1 MDAIVTGNIQSPQ
14 VEFDSANQMS
24 PFFNQQ
30 GGIVDALKNH
40 VNFAKRNNED
50 LDDDYL
56 SFLSSNGRINF
67 QSQIS
72 ELKSDINIP
81 QTHGFFQKTKQK
93 HQPSISNEKDFESNK
108 KVQKQNTL
116 PANAKL
122 NEESQN
128 KENTKNN
135 KLQRRSLF
143 VPNSQDIDIEDHN
156 KVVLRSTIRK
166 LTKRGVV
173 LKDQNEQ
180 NTVNEIKE
188 KEESPQNDDDFLFAT
203 NLKDLINLE
212 NGILEHEAFQIMK
225 PIRPPFDKQKTKP
238 RKLFKKMQTFIVLNV
253 IFTNFFKQNEDSQ
266 QVQEQPED
274 KQKQPEQLHWK
285 ANLKM
290 FLKSK
295 RYNTFFIVLSL
306 LNLLA
311 FMVDDY
317 SSRRPTGATENS
329 NLRSTFA
336 QTIQFACSFI
346 FVSDIILQI
355 TYRGFWKQKNAFFK
369 NPWHLFN
376 FFSVLSSIVVGFSG
390 FPNAISIIL
399 RVLGMLRPLKLIY
412 HIKPYKKQLERFI
425 RSVSLLGE
433 SIIRLFIF
441 MVFFTILGLNIFKG
455 SLEYRCRVSP
465 NPPENNESKIN
476 QKNYFKTVQNQQ
488 IQVWEVA
495 DDIPFLCG
503 YWACPAYQNFK
514 YLKKFINIF
523 QKRETYCRSPYDYD
537 LPYHKEEIQIPE
549 MAYGFISFDNF
560 FKALLTIIHIT
571 FIMNWSKITF
581 TYWRYVNTLFVSA
594 YFTSACIFLF
604 HILINMIL
612 AIFYDSF
619 QLQKGIKNFREYK
632 LIIAQKQEQKNHVK
646 LRNLENEM
654 SKIILEK
661 ENEKKKILEQKQ
673 QEKNNAN
680 QAKKK
685 ILLIASIASKFKKI
699 GSSQKN
705 EISDGF
711 PNSNLQSSVNN
722 DIQNAAEQQIQSQS
736 SELEDPPLLVKI
748 YMSFAF
754 QFISQFYILISIIV
768 ITLDRY
774 PISQAESDAY
784 LIIQFCLNLL
794 FIIEITF
801 KVLLLQKDYFK
812 SWLNILDFIIVFVVT
827 SINVYYLDRL
837 YQGLEN
843 PLESEGLRGLQTAK
857 SIEILRIFQLINYSP
872 YLKTVQHLIEIF
884 VQSIIKL
891 SYYFLIII
899 AYCVLFALIGN
910 YLFAFYAYFDA
921 NEEIPHDKSEGKSP
935 RINYDSFLDSF
946 EAIMLIILNDEW
958 AEQMYFY
965 MRALGQYVAIFWV
978 VVVFTGTMLVMNLLR
993 ALFIK
998 TYLKYLYNSN
1008 IGIHESV
1015 DKLQNA
1021 IKKFHK
1027 FGEIQT
1033 PLPASDHNGMQ
1044 NKFLFRLSN
1053 YKLQIFS
1060 NKRYA
1065 LLMQFCSRI
1074 EKSPYFINFL
1084 IFLTVANTALLAAQS
1099 RLDNPDS
1106 AKIKTLRALEMV
1118 TMIIYFFEALIK
1130 IIARGFLLN
1139 GPNSYLRQFKN
1150 IYDLFLLITQILS
1163 LLVYPDYVIFRTLR
1177 TLNLFHLS
1185 KYFVGVRVM
1194 LVSLSQSV
1202 PTILRLLLFTFCIL
1216 IVFAIIPM
1224 KQLKGKMYYCTTL
1237 EREILESTHSKQD
1250 CLDQGGDWLNNQQN
1264 WDNVLFSLF
1273 NLFIMASCE
1282 GWSILMGQANDARGV
1297 DLNPQQDQKKEWSVY
1312 FIIYFIL
1319 GNIMLFNAFTGV
1331 MIEKYIEIKKKFG
1344 NQFSFKQL
1352 KNKFNKLYQS
1362 QTALQQEIVHVK
1374 DATKLERQS
1383 IKIRFDFHQHID
1395 AGDEV
1400 VEWMEIKK
1408 SIYETRA
1415 PKVYSKPTKE
1425 EDYLR
1430 HFLFII
1436 TNHKHYK
1443 MCMDIC
1449 IILSTIC
1456 FALNYWRA
1464 PELYEQILLKLN
1476 QLFLVIYI
1484 IEICLKIYL
1493 EKLIFFSNRFQIFE
1507 LIMVT
1512 LSLVYLIMQG
1522 TLDMKEF
1529 KIHHREILLCMEFIS
1544 VFRVLRLAKTIT
1556 IVKKTLNIL
1565 FYILPEIAPVA
1576 GLLLYLIYMYALIGM
1591 QVFPFIKVQ
1600 NTLNG
1605 YDQHFKTFN
1614 TAVFT
1619 LIRVASGEQWFYVV
1633 NDAVRQ
1639 QQPNFVCQSISNYDD
1654 YIENGLN
1661 GCGTPWGYIYF
1672 FSFHLFVS
1680 VIILNLFIAVLLE
1693 LIIGQNTAMSKY
1705 QLSKIK
1711 ELWSQYDKQ
1720 GYGFINY
1727 EDFWKFSYRIAMLYG
1742 VDKADLINPVQK
1754 KNFLKFLQLPL
1765 YTHRNKEG
1773 NSYFGFRFHDV
1784 VIQMT
1789 QVSLFL
1795 RFGILPGGPQEDP
1808 KRIEQF
1814 YKELDLSNKFVAN
1827 KSDLKSG
1834 DIAVIVIIQRRIKNW
1849 MKRGQ
1854 VLYQIKQK
1862 HPAKYAEKL
1871 NECHQSYRS
1880 ININSVIKISQK
1892 DQEEEAQSIIK
1903 PQGKKQ
1909 IFSNFSNVATPRQL
1923 GGKSSER
1930 ESNSEDSEKQNES
1943 EGSSQFSEKQIQE
1956 TPNLMSGLFESIQQ
1970 HDFNRIYSNKFESIS
1985 IKQKNIKSS
1994 YKNVTNVQ
2002 NLKDSNI
2009 NIINYYNITNNY
2021 YNSNF
2026 NLQKSNLNSQN
2037 QLDKLSSR
2045 PIKQQ
2050 EQLDIPSEKIK
2061 KL

>member
-1 MDAIVTGNIQSPQ
+1 
-14 VEFDSANQMS
+14 MS
-24 PFFNQQ
+24 PNFNQQ
-30 GGIVDALKNH
+30 GGIIEALKNH
-40 VNFAKRNNED
+40 ANFANRNNQD
-50 LDDDYL
+50 FDDDYL

-81 QTHGFFQKTKQK
+81 QTHGFFSKVKQK
-93 HQPSISNEKDFESNK
+93 KQPSICDEKDFESNK
-108 KVQKQNTL
+108 IVQKQNTL

-122 NEESQN
+122 NEEIEN
-128 KENTKNN
+128 KDTTKNN
-135 KLQRRSLF
+135 KQQRRSLF
-143 VPNSQDIDIEDHN
+143 VPNSQNIDIEDHN
-156 KVVLRSTIRK
+156 NVVLRSTIRK
-166 LTKRGVV
+166 LTKRGVI

-180 NTVNEIKE
+180 NTMNEIKE
-188 KEESPQNDDDFLFAT
+188 KEESPKNDDNFLFAT

-225 PIRPPFDKQKTKP
+225 PSIINPLFVDKTTYRQTKNKTKEII
-238 RKLFKKMQTFIVLNV
+238 QEEN
-253 IFTNFFKQNEDSQ
+253 QNEDSQ
-266 QVQEQPED
+266 QVKEKIDEPKEESVQQN
-274 KQKQPEQLHWK
+274 WK
-285 ANLKM
+285 ANLKI

-295 RYNTFFIVLSL
+295 RYNMFFVALSI

-317 SSRRPTGATENS
+317 SSRRPTGASENS
-329 NLRSTFA
+329 NLRGTFA
-336 QTIQFACSFI
+336 QTIQFSCSFV
-346 FVSDIILQI
+346 FVSDIFLQLV
-355 TYRGFWKQKNAFFK
+355 YRGFWKQKNAFFK
-369 NPWHLFN
+369 NPWHIFN
-376 FFSVLSSIVVGFSG
+376 FISVLSSIIVGFSG

-433 SIIRLFIF
+433 SIVRLFIF

-455 SLEYRCRVSP
+455 SLEYRCRVSSD
-465 NPPENNESKIN
+465 PPENHEI
-476 QKNYFKTVQNQQ
+476 
-488 IQVWEVA
+488 WEVA
-495 DDIPFLCG
+495 EDIPFLCG
-503 YWACPAYQNFK
+503 YWACPGD
-514 YLKKFINIF
+514 
-523 QKRETYCRSPYDYD
+523 TYCRSPYDYD
-537 LPYHKEEIQIPE
+537 LPFNNEETHIPE

-571 FIMNWSKITF
+571 FIMSWSKITF

-632 LIIAQKQEQKNHVK
+632 LIIAQKQEQKNRVK

-654 SKIILEK
+654 SKIMLEK
-661 ENEKKKILEQKQ
+661 EIEKKKILEQKQ
-673 QEKNNAN
+673 QEKNNVN
-680 QAKKK
+680 STKKK
-685 ILLIASIASKFKKI
+685 ILLVASIASKFKKI

-705 EISDGF
+705 EMSEVC
-711 PNSNLQSSVNN
+711 PNSNIQISVNN
-722 DIQNAAEQQIQSQS
+722 DIQNAEQQNQSQS

-748 YMSFAF
+748 YLSTAY

-774 PISQAESDAY
+774 PISQTESDVY
-784 LIIQFCLNLL
+784 LIIQLCLNLL

-812 SWLNILDFIIVFVVT
+812 SWLNVLDFIIVFVIT
-827 SINVYYLDRL
+827 SINIYYLVRL
-837 YQGLEN
+837 CQGLEN
-843 PLESEGLRGLQTAK
+843 PLESESLRGLQTAK
-857 SIEILRIFQLINYSP
+857 SIEILRIFQLINYNP

-884 VQSIIKL
+884 VHSIIKL

-958 AEQMYFY
+958 AEQMYYY
-965 MRALGQYVAIFWV
+965 MRSLGQYVAIFWV

-1008 IGIHESV
+1008 INIHESV

-1033 PLPASDHNGMQ
+1033 PLPANDHAGIQKNTL
-1044 NKFLFRLSN
+1044 LFRLSN
-1053 YKLQIFS
+1053 YKLSIFQ

-1065 LLMQFCSRI
+1065 ILMSFCSKI
-1074 EKSPYFINFL
+1074 ENSPNFINFL

-1099 RLDNPDS
+1099 RLDDPNS
-1106 AKIKTLRALEMV
+1106 AKIKTLRALEMI

-1150 IYDLFLLITQILS
+1150 IYDLFLLITQIIS
-1163 LLVYPDYVIFRTLR
+1163 LLVYPDYIIFRTLR

-1194 LVSLSQSV
+1194 LVSLQQSI

-1224 KQLKGKMYYCTTL
+1224 KQLKGKMYYCTSL
-1237 EREILESTHSKQD
+1237 DPAILESIESKQD
-1250 CLDQGGDWLNNQQN
+1250 CLDQGGDWLNNLQN

-1282 GWSILMGQANDARGV
+1282 GWSILMGQANDARGI
-1297 DLNPQQDQKKEWSVY
+1297 DLNPQQNQQKEWSFY

-1331 MIEKYIEIKKKFG
+1331 MIEKYIEIKKKF
-1344 NQFSFKQL
+1344 
-1352 KNKFNKLYQS
+1352 
-1362 QTALQQEIVHVK
+1362 ALQQEIVHVK

-1383 IKIRFDFHQHID
+1383 TKIRFDLHQHID

-1408 SIYETRA
+1408 SIYDTRA

-1430 HFLFII
+1430 HFLYIL

-1443 MCMDIC
+1443 TCMDTC

-1464 PELYEQILLKLN
+1464 PDLYEQTLLKLN
-1476 QLFLVIYI
+1476 QMFLIIYI
-1484 IEICLKIYL
+1484 IEMCLKLYL
-1493 EKLIFFSNRFQIFE
+1493 EKKLFFSSRFQIFE
-1507 LIMVT
+1507 LIMVS
-1512 LSLVYLIMQG
+1512 LSFIYLIMQG

-1591 QVFPFIKVQ
+1591 QIFPFIKVQ

-1639 QQPNFVCQSISNYDD
+1639 QQPNFVCQDISNYDE

-1693 LIIGQNTAMSKY
+1693 LIIGQNTAMSKF

-1727 EDFWKFSYRIAMLYG
+1727 EDFWQFSFQIAMLYG
-1742 VDKADLINPVQK
+1742 VDKADIINPVQK

-1765 YTHRNKEG
+1765 YTHKNKEG
-1773 NSYFGFRFHDV
+1773 KSYFGFRFHDV

-1814 YKELDLSNKFVAN
+1814 YKELDEHNKFEAH

-1834 DIAVIVIIQRRIKNW
+1834 DIAVIVIIQKRIKNW

-1854 VLYQIKQK
+1854 YLYQIKQK
-1862 HPAKYAEKL
+1862 HPAQYDQKL
-1871 NECHQSYRS
+1871 NEFHQSYRS
-1880 ININSVIKISQK
+1880 LNINSVVRLSQK

-1903 PQGKKQ
+1903 PNGKKQ
-1909 IFSNFSNVATPRQL
+1909 VFSNFSNIATARQT

-1930 ESNSEDSEKQNES
+1930 DSNSEDTEKQNES

-1985 IKQKNIKSS
+1985 LKQKNIESS
-1994 YKNVTNVQ
+1994 YKNFTNVQ
-2002 NLKDSNI
+2002 NVKDSNI

-2026 NLQKSNLNSQN
+2026 NLQKSSKNSDN
-2037 QLDKLSSR
+2037 QLDQLSSR
-2045 PIKQQ
+2045 PIKQN
-2050 EQLDIPSEKIK
+2050 EQQIDIPSDKIK

>member
-1 MDAIVTGNIQSPQ
+1 MDASLTGNVKSPHVQ
-14 VEFDSANQMS
+14 FDSLNQMS
-24 PFFNQQ
+24 PHFNQQ
-30 GGIVDALKNH
+30 GGIIEALKNNA
-40 VNFAKRNNED
+40 NFTKRNNED

-81 QTHGFFQKTKQK
+81 QTQGFFSKTRQKQ
-93 HQPSISNEKDFESNK
+93 QPSICEEQEFESTK
-108 KVQKQNTL
+108 KVSKQNTL
-116 PANAKL
+116 PANTKL
-122 NEESQN
+122 NEQNDN
-128 KENTKNN
+128 KEKIKNN
-135 KLQRRSLF
+135 KQQRRSLF
-143 VPNSQDIDIEDHN
+143 VPNSSDIDIEDHN
-156 KVVLRSTIRK
+156 QVVLRSTIRK
-166 LTKRGVV
+166 LTQRGVV
-173 LKDQNEQ
+173 LKDQKEQ
-180 NTVNEIKE
+180 NTINEIKD
-188 KEESPQNDDDFLFAT
+188 KEESPKNDDNFLFAT
-203 NLKDLINLE
+203 NLKDLIKLE

-225 PIRPPFDKQKTKP
+225 PSIINPLFVDKTSFRQTKN
-238 RKLFKKMQTFIVLNV
+238 RTKEIIQENLD
-253 IFTNFFKQNEDSQ
+253 EDSQ
-266 QVQEQPED
+266 QVKEQPEES
-274 KQKQPEQLHWK
+274 QKPPEQLHWK
-285 ANLKM
+285 DNLKI

-295 RYNTFFIVLSL
+295 RYNTFFIALSL

-336 QTIQFACSFI
+336 ETIQFSCSFI

-355 TYRGFWKQKNAFFK
+355 IYRGFWKQKNAFFK

-376 FFSVLSSIVVGFSG
+376 FFSVLSSVIVGFTGSL
-390 FPNAISIIL
+390 NAFSIIL

-455 SLEYRCRVSP
+455 SLEYRCRETP
-465 NPPENNESKIN
+465 NPPENSEIW
-476 QKNYFKTVQNQQ
+476 
-488 IQVWEVA
+488 QVAEDV
-495 DDIPFLCG
+495 PFLCG
-503 YWACPAYQNFK
+503 YWACPGD
-514 YLKKFINIF
+514 
-523 QKRETYCRSPYDYD
+523 TYCRSPYDYD
-537 LPYHKEEIQIPE
+537 LSYNKEEIDIPE

-571 FIMNWSKITF
+571 FIMNWSRITF

-632 LIIAQKQEQKNHVK
+632 LIIAQKQEQKNRVK

-654 SKIILEK
+654 SKIMLEK

-673 QEKNNAN
+673 QEKNNAS
-680 QAKKK
+680 QVKKK
-685 ILLIASIASKFKKI
+685 VLLIASIASKFKKI

-705 EISDGF
+705 EISDAQQ
-711 PNSNLQSSVNN
+711 PNSNLQISVNN
-722 DIQNAAEQQIQSQS
+722 ELNNAGEQQNQIS
-736 SELEDPPLLVKI
+736 SEEFEDPPLLVKI
-748 YMSFAF
+748 YMSFAY

-774 PISQAESDAY
+774 PISQAESDVY
-784 LIIQFCLNLL
+784 LIIQLCLNLL
-794 FIIEITF
+794 FIMEITF
-801 KVLLLQKDYFK
+801 KVLLLQRDYFK
-812 SWLNILDFIIVFVVT
+812 SWLNVLDSIIVMVIT
-827 SINVYYLDRL
+827 SINIYYLVRL
-837 YQGLEN
+837 CEGLEN
-843 PLESEGLRGLQTAK
+843 PLESESLRGLQTAK
-857 SIEILRIFQLINYSP
+857 SIEILRIFQLINYNP
-872 YLKTVQHLIEIF
+872 YLKTVQYLIEIF

-921 NEEIPHDKSEGKSP
+921 NEEIAHDKSEGKSP

-958 AEQMYFY
+958 ADQMYYY
-965 MRALGQYVAIFWV
+965 MRSLGQYVAIFWV
-978 VVVFTGTMLVMNLLR
+978 IVVFTGTMLVMNLLR

-1027 FGEIQT
+1027 FGEVQT
-1033 PLPASDHNGMQ
+1033 PLPQNDHPGIQ
-1044 NKFLFRLSN
+1044 NKFILRLSN
-1053 YKLQIFS
+1053 YKLNIFQ
-1060 NKRYA
+1060 NKRYV
-1065 LLMQFCSRI
+1065 LLMQYCSRI
-1074 EKSPYFINFL
+1074 ENSPYFINFL

-1099 RLDNPDS
+1099 RLDDPNS
-1106 AKIKTLRALEMV
+1106 TKIKTLRALEMI
-1118 TMIIYFFEALIK
+1118 TMVIYFFEALIK

-1139 GPNSYLRQFKN
+1139 GPNSYMRQFKN
-1150 IYDLFLLITQILS
+1150 IYDLFLLITQIIS

-1224 KQLKGKMYYCTTL
+1224 KQLKGKMYYCASL
-1237 EREILESTHSKQD
+1237 EREKLESIHSKQD
-1250 CLDQGGDWLNNQQN
+1250 CLDEGGDWLNNLQN

-1297 DLNPQQDQKKEWSVY
+1297 DLNPQQNQEKEWSVY

-1331 MIEKYIEIKKKFG
+1331 MIEKYIEIKKKF
-1344 NQFSFKQL
+1344 
-1352 KNKFNKLYQS
+1352 
-1362 QTALQQEIVHVK
+1362 ALQQEIVHVK

-1383 IKIRFDFHQHID
+1383 TKIRFDLHQHID

-1408 SIYETRA
+1408 SIYDTRA

-1425 EDYLR
+1425 QDYLR
-1430 HFLFII
+1430 HYLYILI
-1436 TNHKHYK
+1436 NHKHYK
-1443 MCMDIC
+1443 MCMDTC

-1464 PELYEQILLKLN
+1464 PDLYEQILLNLN
-1476 QLFLVIYI
+1476 QLFLIIYI
-1484 IEICLKIYL
+1484 IEIGLKIYT
-1493 EKLIFFSNRFQIFE
+1493 EKFLFFASRFQIFE
-1507 LIMVT
+1507 LIMVS

-1522 TLDMKEF
+1522 TLDMKDF
-1529 KIHHREILLCMEFIS
+1529 KIHHREIVLCMEFIS

-1591 QVFPFIKVQ
+1591 QIFPFIKVQ

-1639 QQPNFVCQSISNYDD
+1639 QQPNFVCQTISNYDD
-1654 YIENGLN
+1654 YINNGLN
-1661 GCGTPWGYIYF
+1661 GCGTYWGYIYF

-1711 ELWSQYDKQ
+1711 ELWSEYDKQ

-1727 EDFWKFSYRIAMLYG
+1727 EDFWEFSFRIAMLYG
-1742 VDKADLINPVQK
+1742 VDEADISNPVQK

-1765 YTHRNKEG
+1765 YTHTNKEG
-1773 NSYFGFRFHDV
+1773 KSYFGFRFHDV

-1814 YKELDLSNKFVAN
+1814 YQELDQKNKFVAH
-1827 KSDLKSG
+1827 KSHLKSG

-1849 MKRGQ
+1849 MERGKH
-1854 VLYQIKQK
+1854 LYKIKK
-1862 HPAKYAEKL
+1862 ENPAQYAEKL
-1871 NECHQSYRS
+1871 NEYHQSYRS
-1880 ININSVIKISQK
+1880 LNINSIIKISQK
-1892 DQEEEAQSIIK
+1892 DQEEDAQSIIK
-1903 PQGKKQ
+1903 PHGKKQ
-1909 IFSNFSNVATPRQL
+1909 IFSNFSNIATARQT
-1923 GGKSSER
+1923 GEKSSEG
-1930 ESNSEDSEKQNES
+1930 ESSQQDSDKQNES
-1943 EGSSQFSEKQIQE
+1943 EGSSHFSEKQIQE

-1970 HDFNRIYSNKFESIS
+1970 HDFNKIYSNKFESIS
-1985 IKQKNIKSS
+1985 LKQKNIESS
-1994 YKNVTNVQ
+1994 YKNFANVQ
-2002 NLKDSNI
+2002 NVKDSNI

-2026 NLQKSNLNSQN
+2026 NLQKSSQSSQG
-2037 QLDKLSSR
+2037 QLDSLSSR
-2045 PIKQQ
+2045 PIKQT
-2050 EQLDIPSEKIK
+2050 EQIDIPSEKIK